1 MHAGALRALEF
12 DRIVEAVCRY
22 ALTPHG
28 LQRLRALAPAT
39 EAEGVAGALAATAE
53 TARFL
58 ADNQI
63 ALQAGTDL
71 ETILDSIGVEGRAL
85 DAVHLVALSA
95 FLSSVDT
102 TCASIRRAGAAT
114 PSLRRIADATTS
126 FETEI
131 ADIRRKIDPSGEV
144 LDDASPELKM
154 VRERLRKQ
162 RTRLRGTLESYL
174 RGKDTSKYLQQQ
186 IVTDRNGRYVLVV
199 RSEHRTAIPGIVHG
213 SSGSGAS
220 LFLEPLSTVE
230 INNDIVA
237 LEQQEAE
244 EIRRILLNLTNAF
257 RRRGADLT
265 RTVNAAVELDILQA
279 RARFSKLVDGVEP
292 AIAADGRLEL
302 RGARHPLLI
311 AEVRRH
317 LSSGEP
323 DSQLDSPDNGSRA
336 TDEHGLTGTGSRA
349 TDEHGLTRSGSRA
362 TDEHG
367 LTRSGSRATDEH
379 GLTRS
384 GSRATDEHGLTRT
397 GLRATDERGLT
408 RTASRIADDGSR
420 SPDPGTASPVP
431 VDVVLIPPVGVLV
444 ITGPNTGGKTVALK
458 TAGLLS
464 LMAQA
469 GLLIPVAGGS
479 QIPVYRSIFA
489 DIGDEQSISASLSTF
504 SGHIANV
511 VSMDRALALP
521 SLVLLD
527 EAGAGTDPVEGGAL
541 AMAIIDHFRRRG
553 ATVIATTHYDA
564 LKSYASTTE
573 GVMAAGFGFD
583 PQTFAPTYRLN
594 YGSPGSSLALEIA
607 NRLGLP
613 AAVIDQ
619 ARAHRTARETQ
630 LAEHLAKIERDMQSL
645 DHERRLA
652 ARERQTVA
660 EEAARLQHREQELR
674 NREETFRRKLD
685 ERIEERLRDARR
697 EIDDVVNG
705 LKTRTDALAAE
716 AERRMA
722 PRLVSTGDTG
732 AARADARAAI
742 EAIGNRLRQS
752 APQASETVQRTTS
765 DRAPA
770 VGDRVLVGAFG
781 LEGVVQSLH
790 DREADV
796 DVRGKRLRARV
807 DELRVVAPAAAVSGQ
822 PSRVRVNVDLQ
833 PREGSLTELN
843 VIGAHTDEAVTRVE
857 KFLDEAMLSELKSV
871 RIIHGYGTGQLRRAI
886 GEFLRSHPYVAN
898 FAAAPENQGGG
909 GVTVV
914 EFKE

>member
-28 LQRLRALAPAT
+28 LRRLAALEPGTDASA
-39 EAEGVAGALAATAE
+39 VADALSATAE
-53 TARFL
+53 TVRFL

-63 ALQAGTDL
+63 ALQAGSDL
-71 ETILDSIGVEGRAL
+71 EAIIDSIGVEGRAL
-85 DAVHLVALSA
+85 EALHLVALGA

-102 TCASIRRAGAAT
+102 TCAAIRRAGPAT
-114 PSLRRIADATTS
+114 PSLRRIAGSVTS
-126 FETEI
+126 FEAEI

-144 LDDASPELKM
+144 LDDASPELKI

-199 RSEHRTAIPGIVHG
+199 RSEHRAAIPGIVHG

-244 EIRRILLNLTNAF
+244 EVRRILLTLTNGF
-257 RRRGADLT
+257 RRRGGDVKRTVDAAADLD
-265 RTVNAAVELDILQA
+265 VLQA
-279 RARFSKLVDGVEP
+279 RARFSQLVDGVEP
-292 AIAADGRLEL
+292 AIASDGRLEL
-302 RGARHPLLI
+302 RAARHPLLI
-311 AEVRRH
+311 PEVRRH
-317 LSSGEP
+317 VSREMPEPETSDPGARPSTSSGRPEP
-323 DSQLDSPDNGSRA
+323 VEGRIPDHGSR
-336 TDEHGLTGTGSRA
+336 G
-349 TDEHGLTRSGSRA
+349 
-362 TDEHG
+362 
-367 LTRSGSRATDEH
+367 
-379 GLTRS
+379 
-384 GSRATDEHGLTRT
+384 
-397 GLRATDERGLT
+397 
-408 RTASRIADDGSR
+408 
-420 SPDPGTASPVP
+420 PVP
-431 VDVVLIPPVGVLV
+431 VDVVLIPPVSVLV

-464 LMAQA
+464 VMAQA

-479 QIPVYRSIFA
+479 QIPVYKSVFA

-511 VSMDRALALP
+511 VSMDKALMLP

-613 AAVIDQ
+613 AAVIEQ
-619 ARAHRTARETQ
+619 ARTHRTARETQ
-630 LAEHLAKIERDMQSL
+630 LAEHLAKIERDIQSV

-652 ARERQTVA
+652 TRERATLA
-660 EEAARLQHREQELR
+660 EEAARLQQREQDLR
-674 NREETFRRKLD
+674 NREDTFKRKLD

-697 EIDDVVNG
+697 EIDEVVAA
-705 LKTRTDALAAE
+705 LKARTDALAAD

-742 EAIGNRLRQS
+742 EAIGNRLRQP
-752 APQASETVQRTTS
+752 APAAGQTAEKSIAG
-765 DRAPA
+765 RAPS
-770 VGDRVLVGAFG
+770 VGDRVLVGAFA

-790 DREADV
+790 DREAEV
-796 DVRGKRLRARV
+796 DVRGKRLRARI

-833 PREGSLTELN
+833 PREGSSTELN
-843 VIGAHTDEAVTRVE
+843 VIGAHADDAVTRVE

-886 GEFLRSHPYVAN
+886 GEFLRGHPYVAN
-898 FAAAPENQGGG
+898 FTAAPENQGGG